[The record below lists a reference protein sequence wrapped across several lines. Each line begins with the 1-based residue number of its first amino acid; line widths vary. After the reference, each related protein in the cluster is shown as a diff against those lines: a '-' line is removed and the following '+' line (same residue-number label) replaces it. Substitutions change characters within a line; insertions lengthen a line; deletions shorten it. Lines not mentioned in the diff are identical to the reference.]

1 MRVNTYHG
9 GFNRSVR
16 GGLGSIKYFVVHYTG
31 SMASAKNNCI
41 YFSTGNRN
49 ASADWFVDRDGSI
62 WEYNNPLDGHYTWHC
77 GDGRGRYGITNA
89 NSVGCE
95 VVSDGR
101 DFTPEQIA
109 SIRDLYAH
117 WCQVLGRKL
126 QLVRHYDASRKECPK
141 AYVDAGK
148 WEQLKAQI
156 DSGSPAAV
164 APTGGR
170 KKRKMEC
177 IFKPNGEGRLVYYD
191 GVKAHNLNH
200 PDEVT
205 AIQMVY
211 RACNG
216 GADIPTFELGS
227 PNAPWATRFFNAI
240 ER

>member
-1 MRVNTYHG
+1 MRITTYHG

-16 GGLGSIKYFVVHYTG
+16 SSLGSIGYFVVHYTG

-41 YFSTGNRN
+41 YFATGNRS
-49 ASADWFVDRDGSI
+49 ASADCFIDRDGSI
-62 WEYNNPLDGHYTWHC
+62 CEYNNILDGHYTWHC

-89 NSVGCE
+89 NSIGIE

-109 SIRDLYAH
+109 SLRDLYAH
-117 WCQVLGRKL
+117 YCQVLGRKL
-126 QLVRHYDASRKECPK
+126 QIVRHYDASRKQCPM

-148 WEQLKAQI
+148 WAELKAQI
-156 DSGSPAAV
+156 DNGSPVAA
-164 APTGGR
+164 APRPGR
-170 KKRKMEC
+170 KSKMEC

-211 RACNG
+211 SACNG
-216 GADIPTFELGS
+216 GAKIPTFELGS
-227 PNAPWATRFFNAI
+227 QNAPWATRFLDVI